1 MKARLAAFLDHLT
14 LYDYL
19 LFGGSIILFI
29 LLLILALLLRRNRF
43 AALFCT
49 LIAVTVILMGPTY
62 GYIKLNDFIY
72 KHEVKIDEM
81 KALEFSDALLVRGT
95 LTNRSKRD
103 FNYCEI
109 TAGAYKVAGNPVL
122 DLLYPLNPF
131 RQGSVREES
140 IPKGGEVDFK
150 IFIEPFHYS
159 KEYNLSIGATCR

>member
-1 MKARLAAFLDHLT
+1 MKARLATFIDHLT

-19 LFGGSIILFI
+19 LFGGSVALFI

-43 AALFCT
+43 AALLCT
-49 LIAVTVILMGPTY
+49 LIAVAVIFTAPTY
-62 GYIKLNDFIY
+62 GYVKLNDFIY
-72 KHEVKIDEM
+72 KHELKVDEM

-103 FNYCEI
+103 FSYCEI
-109 TAGAYKVAGNPVL
+109 TAGTYKVSGNPVL

-131 RQGSVREES
+131 RQGSMRVES
-140 IPKGGEVDFK
+140 IPKGGEAGFK
-150 IFIEPFHYS
+150 LFVEPFHYS